1 MIADTADTSST
12 TGGVVAAAVAPL
24 TGCLGLF
31 IWSRFWSGTPFA
43 LNLYKCSV
51 GGSVF
56 VLVSV
61 ASGSAS
67 NVTVKS
73 ALWLVFSGFLGIV
86 VGDSCWLYGL
96 ALLGPRRTVFVDSIK
111 PFMAAGLAKW
121 WLGEDVSGIGLVFG
135 LFLATAGC
143 ALVSLE
149 RARASDGETA
159 SDESD
164 KMESMSAKREP
175 CDVDDDD
182 AADGDDVSLEIA
194 HASDGKI
201 AESISAK
208 QEPRDRLAGW
218 GFALANV
225 ALDTTASA
233 LTKIHG
239 KALSTWDVNALRFGS
254 AALMLSVVSCTAS
267 FLGRGSSDSDRS
279 SFRWAKLPSQDME
292 VWGICT
298 LGVAFTTFLA
308 PALLNY
314 ALFLISLPV
323 FTALSSLGPLYALP
337 LGWFFLKERVSS
349 SALFGAFLATAG
361 ATTLGFYAK

>member
-1 MIADTADTSST
+1 M
-12 TGGVVAAAVAPL
+12 
-24 TGCLGLF
+24 
-31 IWSRFWSGTPFA
+31 
-43 LNLYKCSV
+43 
-51 GGSVF
+51 
-56 VLVSV
+56 
-61 ASGSAS
+61 
-67 NVTVKS
+67 
-73 ALWLVFSGFLGIV
+73 
-86 VGDSCWLYGL
+86 
-96 ALLGPRRTVFVDSIK
+96 
-111 PFMAAGLAKW
+111 
-121 WLGEDVSGIGLVFG
+121 
-135 LFLATAGC
+135 
-143 ALVSLE
+143 
-149 RARASDGETA
+149 
-159 SDESD
+159 
-164 KMESMSAKREP
+164 
-175 CDVDDDD
+175 DDDD